1 MTDFE
6 LGSIEP
12 RLTAGERDRV
22 LAAVE
27 GLRASRRVELARA
40 IDAALEH
47 VPRIFRGALKKV
59 LFS

>member
-1 MTDFE
+1 MTDFK

-12 RLTAGERDRV
+12 RLTAAERERV
-22 LAAVE
+22 LATVE
-27 GLRASRRVELARA
+27 QLRASRRLELARA

-47 VPRIFRGALKKV
+47 VPRILRGALKKV

>member
-6 LGSIEP
+6 LGNIEP
-12 RLTAGERDRV
+12 RLTAAERDRV
-22 LAAVE
+22 LATVE
-27 GLRASRRVELARA
+27 QLRASRRTELARA

-47 VPRIFRGALKKV
+47 VPRILRGALKKV